1 MANGVNVTDKG
12 MQFLVSVDGSEA
24 MSQLRQLQTSMKGL
38 ATEIEKS
45 VGLTQKTFNKTFDS
59 LGQLVKQLDKNPGV
73 GIPGAASK
81 DANKFAQKLNQ
92 ELEKQRKKMN
102 EGFVEARQG
111 ISDLNKETN
120 MFNTSVENLGDDI
133 EDVNDK
139 LSDMIGFGPK
149 LKGLAAGLLA
159 AFGIEALIEKTV
171 ELDEQLFQ
179 LGQRFNKTKDEI
191 FDSSQKAAAGV
202 NSTASAMNDL
212 LAISADAG
220 NNSLKLATSFGELS
234 TKMGDVFGV
243 DAEKAQSTLEA
254 LRQKG
259 LVTTEESAKSLGD
272 SFVVIRK
279 QFGTSFDQMAESI
292 GRNSEALSKMRENM
306 IRLGKDPKVAEDAVR
321 NLGNQL
327 LVIESTFRKVGGVSN
342 GVAQDLTNALAK
354 ISIEPLNVSFN
365 RFKSVLG
372 AVDGDARKLYDG
384 LSKLAEGDATGM
396 VKMLDQLD
404 EKTQK
409 RVLEMPA
416 EHLQELFGGSVG
428 EVKALIAAI
437 QRVKEGG
444 TSLTEEMEKY
454 NKRMAEAN
462 EAGEILDRV
471 WKEWGNTVGGA
482 WKKIYTKV
490 IRVFESIANIV
501 REPLADF
508 LNGIDTILQLFGLAV
523 DKVDELSG
531 SFKGLGTTIKGLG
544 AAITAALSVGAISKF
559 AGTLGKLPGGGALV
573 KGLGMGSQTITERV
587 ASPLGRA
594 VPGGAYVGL
603 PEDAT
608 RTREATFR
616 EKSRMNL
623 RRGAKLGGVAGLGM
637 GVLQAAGSIRST
649 FEDPKATEEEK
660 RGAIGGGIGMV
671 VGGAAGGALG
681 SAFGPIG
688 TMVGAQIG
696 ATLGESLGEWAAG
709 VDWEGMFKGAL
720 EWAASI
726 GTSIAEWGGKITD
739 TIADVWNDST
749 NWMKDK
755 LIETFKSVVDWL
767 VENIQKIPGFGTA
780 MAVTEAAMG
789 ATGAVVDTAESVFS
803 SVVGLF
809 GSEEEEKEEETKPR
823 TPPAIAVDSTTK
835 ERPLIDPDTDE
846 ILGYEDAEGNYRETT
861 DTQFANNVRSSRDPD
876 FFALGQTQDRPP
888 EEMTEYAFAER
899 DEETGAMR
907 RVVKPIAKGTFRSQ
921 EEARALFADREKM
934 IAEHRSQ
941 SGLKQ
946 IDGTSSDSE
955 LIEVMKGVQAAVEN
969 QTSTQVRIAESQNNA
984 TRVGGNPSATAT
996 QLKNMGNGAN

>member
-38 ATEIEKS
+38 ATEIDKS

-133 EDVNDK
+133 GDVNDK

-171 ELDEQLFQ
+171 ELDEQLFR
-179 LGQRFNKTKDEI
+179 LGRRFNKTKDEI
-191 FDSSQKAAAGV
+191 FDSSQKAAESV
-202 NSTASAMNDL
+202 NSTASAMNNL

-220 NNSLKLATSFGELS
+220 NNNLELATSFGVLS
-234 TKMGDVFGV
+234 TKMGQVFGV
-243 DAEKAQSTLEA
+243 DVEKAQSTLEA
-254 LRQKG
+254 FRQKG
-259 LVTTEESAKSLGD
+259 LVTTEESAKRLGD
-272 SFVVIRK
+272 SFTVIEE

-292 GRNSEALSKMRENM
+292 GRNSEALSTMRENM
-306 IRLGKDPKVAEDAVR
+306 IRLGKDPKVAEEAVQK
-321 NLGNQL
+321 LGSQL

-342 GVAQDLTNALAK
+342 GVAQELTNALAK

-384 LSKLAEGDATGM
+384 LSKLAKGDATGM
-396 VKMLDQLD
+396 VKMLDKLD
-404 EKTQK
+404 ESTQK

-428 EVKALIAAI
+428 EVKALIAGI
-437 QRVKEGG
+437 QRMKEGG
-444 TSLTEEMEKY
+444 TSLTKEMEKY

-462 EAGEILDRV
+462 EKGEILDRV

-482 WKKIYTKV
+482 WNKIYTKV
-490 IRVFESIANIV
+490 IRVFESISNIV

-508 LNGIDTILQLFGLAV
+508 LNGIDTAFEIVGWLV
-523 DKVDELSG
+523 DKFNELPG
-531 SFKGLGTTIKGLG
+531 ILKGIG
-544 AAITAALSVGAISKF
+544 AAIAAAFSVGVVSKF
-559 AGTLGKLPGGGALV
+559 AGELGKLPGGDKLA
-573 KGLGMGSQTITERV
+573 KSLGMGSKTVTEQVR
-587 ASPLGRA
+587 
-594 VPGGAYVGL
+594 VPGGPYVGAPDDL
-603 PEDAT
+603 T
-608 RTREATFR
+608 RTVTREATLR
-616 EKSRMNL
+616 EKARMNL
-623 RRGAKLGGVAGLGM
+623 KSGAMRGGVAGLIIG
-637 GVLQAAGSIRST
+637 GLQAAGDIRST
-649 FEDPKATEEEK
+649 IEDPKATEEEK
-660 RGAIGGGIGMV
+660 RGAIGGGIGMT

-688 TMVGAQIG
+688 TMIGAQLG
-696 ATLGESLGEWAAG
+696 AAIGESLGEWAATY
-709 VDWEGMFKGAL
+709 DWSALWEGIKEYGVKVLNSLADGWKSIREAASNTFEGIL
-720 EWAASI
+720 EWI
-726 GTSIAEWGGKITD
+726 HKIL
-739 TIADVWNDST
+739 S
-749 NWMKDK
+749 
-755 LIETFKSVVDWL
+755 
-767 VENIQKIPGFGTA
+767 KIPGFGAVSDFLSDKGVTIENAVETA
-780 MAVTEAAMG
+780 GNAFDSTFIGQALKSLTDA
-789 ATGAVVDTAESVFS
+789 
-803 SVVGLF
+803 F
-809 GSEEEEKEEETKPR
+809 GSPDEPDLSEPDQRKAAYDALGMNGYYEQA
-823 TPPAIAVDSTTK
+823 TPSATTEQATPSATTK

-861 DTQFANNVRSSRDPD
+861 DTQFANRVEGPR
-876 FFALGQTQDRPP
+876 ALGQTQDRPQ
-888 EEMTEYAFAER
+888 EEMTEYAFPER

-907 RVVKPIAKGTFRSQ
+907 RVVKPVAKGTFRS
-921 EEARALFADREKM
+921 EEEVRALSADREKM

-955 LIEVMKGVQAAVEN
+955 LIEAMKGVQAAVEN

-996 QLKNMGNGAN
+996 QLKHMGNGAN